1 MDLVKNIKLKL
12 EYDGA
17 NYCGWQKQKNEK
29 FITLQGTLEKAISN
43 ITKEKIEVIGVSRT
57 DSGVHAKGYV
67 CNFFTNTKIPP
78 ENLQKVINNN
88 LPADIVVL
96 SSEEASNEFHSRF
109 CSKGKTYEYTVLN
122 SSQPIAIGR
131 NYIFQFKDKLNI
143 DNMKMASRYFIGT
156 HDFSAF
162 KTKGSSIKT
171 SVRTISK
178 FEINKKGDFI
188 KFIITGDGFL
198 YNMVRIIVGTLI
210 EIGLNKR
217 EPEYIKY
224 VIKSKDRTKAGKCV
238 PSSGLCLKEVFY

>member
-1 MDLVKNIKLKL
+1 MKLKL

>member
-1 MDLVKNIKLKL
+1 MKNIKLKL

-43 ITKEKIEVIGVSRT
+43 ITKEKIEVIGASRT
-57 DSGVHAKGYV
+57 DSGVHARGYI

-78 ENLQKVINNN
+78 ENLQKVINNI
-88 LPADIVVL
+88 LPPDIVVL
-96 SSEEASNEFHSRF
+96 SSEEASSEFHSRF

-122 SSQPIAIGR
+122 SSKPIAIGR

>member
-1 MDLVKNIKLKL
+1 M
-12 EYDGA
+12 
-17 NYCGWQKQKNEK
+17 Q
-29 FITLQGTLEKAISN
+29 
-43 ITKEKIEVIGVSRT
+43 
-57 DSGVHAKGYV
+57 
-67 CNFFTNTKIPP
+67 FFTNTKIPP

-88 LPADIVVL
+88 LPPDIVVL
-96 SSEEASNEFHSRF
+96 SSEEASSEFHSRF

-198 YNMVRIIVGTLI
+198 YNMVRIMVGTLI

>member
-1 MDLVKNIKLKL
+1 MKNIKLKL

-43 ITKEKIEVIGVSRT
+43 ITKEKIEVIGASRT
-57 DSGVHAKGYV
+57 DSGVHAKGYI

-88 LPADIVVL
+88 LPPDIVVL
-96 SSEEASNEFHSRF
+96 SSEEASSEFHSRF

-162 KTKGSSIKT
+162 KTNGSSIKT

-198 YNMVRIIVGTLI
+198 YNMVRIMVGTLI

>member
-1 MDLVKNIKLKL
+1 MKNIKLKL

-43 ITKEKIEVIGVSRT
+43 ITKEKIEVIGASRT
-57 DSGVHAKGYV
+57 DSGVHAKGYI

-88 LPADIVVL
+88 LPPDIVVL
-96 SSEEASNEFHSRF
+96 SSEEASSEFHSRF

-143 DNMKMASRYFIGT
+143 DNMKMASRYFIGA

-198 YNMVRIIVGTLI
+198 YNMVRIMVGTLI

>member
-1 MDLVKNIKLKL
+1 MAKT
-12 EYDGA
+12 
-17 NYCGWQKQKNEK
+17 KNEK

-43 ITKEKIEVIGVSRT
+43 ITKEKIEVIGASRT
-57 DSGVHAKGYV
+57 DSGVHARGYI

-78 ENLQKVINNN
+78 ENLQKVINNI
-88 LPADIVVL
+88 LPPDIVVL
-96 SSEEASNEFHSRF
+96 SSEEASSEFHSRF

-122 SSQPIAIGR
+122 SSKPIAIGR

>member
-43 ITKEKIEVIGVSRT
+43 ITKEKIEVIGASRT
-57 DSGVHAKGYV
+57 DSGVHARGYI

-78 ENLQKVINNN
+78 ENLQKVINNI
-88 LPADIVVL
+88 LPPDIVVL
-96 SSEEASNEFHSRF
+96 SSEEASSEFHSRF

-122 SSQPIAIGR
+122 SSKPIAIGR

>member
-1 MDLVKNIKLKL
+1 MKNIKLKL

-43 ITKEKIEVIGVSRT
+43 ITKEKIEVIGASRT
-57 DSGVHAKGYV
+57 DSGVHAKGYI

-88 LPADIVVL
+88 LPPDIVVL

-122 SSQPIAIGR
+122 SSLPIAIGR

-143 DNMKMASRYFIGT
+143 DNMKTASRYFIGT

>member
-1 MDLVKNIKLKL
+1 MKNIKLKL
-12 EYDGA
+12 EYDGT
-17 NYCGWQKQKNEK
+17 NYYGWQKQKNEK
-29 FITLQGTLEKAISN
+29 FITLQGTLEKVISN
-43 ITKEKIEVIGVSRT
+43 ITKEKVEIIGVSRT

-67 CNFFTNTKIPP
+67 CNFFTNTRIPP
-78 ENLQKVINNN
+78 KNLQKVINNN
-88 LPADIVVL
+88 LPPDIVVL
-96 SSEEASNEFHSRF
+96 SSEEASSEFHSRF

-143 DNMKMASRYFIGT
+143 DNMKVASRYFIGT

-162 KTKGSSIKT
+162 KTKGSSVKT

-178 FEINKKGDFI
+178 FEINKKSDFI
-188 KFIITGDGFL
+188 KFIITADGFL

-210 EIGLNKR
+210 EIGLSKR
-217 EPEYIKY
+217 EPEYVEY
-224 VIKSKDRTKAGKCV
+224 VIKSKDRTKAGSCV

>member
-1 MDLVKNIKLKL
+1 MKNIKLKL

-43 ITKEKIEVIGVSRT
+43 ITKEKIEVIGASRT
-57 DSGVHAKGYV
+57 DSGVHAKGYI

-88 LPADIVVL
+88 LPPDIVVL
-96 SSEEASNEFHSRF
+96 SSEEASSEFHSRF

-122 SSQPIAIGR
+122 SSKPIAIGR

-178 FEINKKGDFI
+178 FEINK
-188 KFIITGDGFL
+188 
-198 YNMVRIIVGTLI
+198 R
-210 EIGLNKR
+210 
-217 EPEYIKY
+217 
-224 VIKSKDRTKAGKCV
+224 VI
-238 PSSGLCLKEVFY
+238 L

>member
-1 MDLVKNIKLKL
+1 MKNIKLKL

>member
-1 MDLVKNIKLKL
+1 MKNIKLKL

-43 ITKEKIEVIGVSRT
+43 ITKEKIEVIGASRT
-57 DSGVHAKGYV
+57 DSGVHARGYI

-78 ENLQKVINNN
+78 ENLQKVINNI
-88 LPADIVVL
+88 LPPDIVVL
-96 SSEEASNEFHSRF
+96 SSEEASSEFHSRF

-122 SSQPIAIGR
+122 SSKPIAIGR

-224 VIKSKDRTKAGKCV
+224 VIKSKDRRKAGKCV

>member
-1 MDLVKNIKLKL
+1 MKNIKLKL

-17 NYCGWQKQKNEK
+17 NYSGWQKQKNEK

-43 ITKEKIEVIGVSRT
+43 ITKEKIEVIGASRT
-57 DSGVHAKGYV
+57 DSGVHARGYI

-78 ENLQKVINNN
+78 ENLQKVINNI
-88 LPADIVVL
+88 LPPDIVVL
-96 SSEEASNEFHSRF
+96 SSEEASSEFHSRF

-122 SSQPIAIGR
+122 SSKPIAIGR

>member
-1 MDLVKNIKLKL
+1 MKL

>member
-1 MDLVKNIKLKL
+1 MKNIKLKL
-12 EYDGA
+12 EYDGT

-29 FITLQGTLEKAISN
+29 FITLQGTLEKVISN
-43 ITKEKIEVIGVSRT
+43 ITKEKVEIIGVSRT

-67 CNFFTNTKIPP
+67 CNFFTNTRIPP

-88 LPADIVVL
+88 LPQDIVVL
-96 SSEEASNEFHSRF
+96 SSEEVSNEFHSRF

-122 SSQPIAIGR
+122 SPQPIAIGR

-143 DNMKMASRYFIGT
+143 DNMKIASRYFIGT

-162 KTKGSSIKT
+162 KTKGSSVKT
-171 SVRTISK
+171 SVRTINE
-178 FEINKKGDFI
+178 FEIDKKGDFI
-188 KFIITGDGFL
+188 KFTITGDGFL
-198 YNMVRIIVGTLI
+198 YNMVRIIVGILI

-217 EPEYIKY
+217 EPEYVEY
-224 VIKSKDRTKAGKCV
+224 VIKSKDRRKAGKCV

>member
-43 ITKEKIEVIGVSRT
+43 ITKEKIEVIGASRT
-57 DSGVHAKGYV
+57 DSGVHAKGYI

-88 LPADIVVL
+88 LPPDIVVL
-96 SSEEASNEFHSRF
+96 SSEEASSEFHSRF

-162 KTKGSSIKT
+162 KTNGSSIKT

-198 YNMVRIIVGTLI
+198 YNMVRIMVGTLI

>member
-43 ITKEKIEVIGVSRT
+43 ITKEKIEVIGASRT
-57 DSGVHAKGYV
+57 DSGVHAKGYI

-88 LPADIVVL
+88 LPPDIVVL
-96 SSEEASNEFHSRF
+96 SSEEASSEFHSRF

-143 DNMKMASRYFIGT
+143 DNMKMASRYFIGA

-198 YNMVRIIVGTLI
+198 YNMVRIMVGTLI